1 MNILKVDDL
10 SFSYG
15 KSRLIEDITFTVRK
29 GELFGII
36 GPNGSG
42 KSTLL
47 KLLSNIISKDGG
59 EISLLGKKLDEYQRK
74 ELAQVLAVLPQST
87 EIDFDFSVKEV
98 VEMGRHPYLKNWQ
111 GISQADKRV
120 IERALRLTNIVS
132 LADESINSISGGER
146 QRVLLARA
154 LVQEAELLLLDEP
167 TSALDI
173 NYQLEIFDL
182 LAKLSKEGATIVVV
196 LHDLNLASQ
205 YCDRLLLL
213 NQGKVNTIGN
223 PDKVITYDNI
233 KSVYGCDV
241 EIDNSARRPYVKLV
255 KSNK

>member
-1 MNILKVDDL
+1 MNILKVNNL

-15 KSRLIEDITFTVRK
+15 EAKLIKDVSFTVER

-47 KLLSNIISKDGG
+47 KLLSNIIKKEGG
-59 EISLLGKKLDEYQRK
+59 EIFLLGKELNQYRRK
-74 ELAQVLAVLPQST
+74 ELAKVLAVLPQST
-87 EIDFDFSVKEV
+87 EVNFDFSVKDI
-98 VEMGRHPYLKNWQ
+98 VEMGRHPYLRNWQ
-111 GISQADKRV
+111 GITQVDKRV
-120 IERALRLTNIVS
+120 IERALRLTNTIDLV
-132 LADESINSISGGER
+132 DKSINSISGGER

-173 NYQLEIFDL
+173 NYQIEIFEL
-182 LAKLSKEGATIVVV
+182 LVKLRKEGTTIVVV

-213 NQGKVNTIGN
+213 NQGKINTVGS
-223 PDKVITYDNI
+223 PSEVITLDNI
-233 KSVYGCDV
+233 KDVYGCDV
-241 EIDNSARRPYVKLV
+241 KIDNSSSRPYLKLV
-255 KSNK
+255 SSK

>member
-1 MNILKVDDL
+1 MNILEVENL
-10 SFSYG
+10 SFSYN
-15 KSRLIEDITFTVRK
+15 KAKIIDDVNFTVSK

-47 KLLSNIISKDGG
+47 KLLSNIIKREDGD
-59 EISLLGKKLDEYQRK
+59 IFLLGKELSQYRRK
-74 ELAQVLAVLPQST
+74 ELARVLAVLPQST
-87 EIDFDFSVKEV
+87 EIGFEFSVKEI
-98 VEMGRHPYLKNWQ
+98 VEMGRYPYLENWQ
-111 GISQADKRV
+111 GISQADKKV
-120 IERALRLTNIVS
+120 IDKALKLTNTIS
-132 LADESINSISGGER
+132 LTDKLINSISGGER

-173 NYQLEIFDL
+173 NYQLEIFEL
-182 LAKLSKEGATIVVV
+182 LSRLTKEGTTIVVV

-213 NQGKVNTIGN
+213 NQGKVNTIGI
-223 PDKVITYDNI
+223 PDQVITLNNI
-233 KSVYGCDV
+233 KDVYGCDV
-241 EIDNSARRPYVKLV
+241 EVDNSGRQPYVKLV
-255 KSNK
+255 TSNK